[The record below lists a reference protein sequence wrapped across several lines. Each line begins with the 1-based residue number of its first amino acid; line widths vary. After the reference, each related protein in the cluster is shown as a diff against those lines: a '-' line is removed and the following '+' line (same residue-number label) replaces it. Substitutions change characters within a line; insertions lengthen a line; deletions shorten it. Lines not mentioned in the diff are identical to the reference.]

1 MIGSLRVPI
10 LSDCNGL
17 FSKTSMPSI
26 RPRSSVLQSRKDC
39 ELMDTAPS
47 PRYAVSTALTESLE
61 TGGLLKVR
69 WDLTDLSTW
78 TLKDGRGGIVVVI
91 SPPDG

>member
-1 MIGSLRVPI
+1 
-10 LSDCNGL
+10 
-17 FSKTSMPSI
+17 
-26 RPRSSVLQSRKDC
+26 
-39 ELMDTAPS
+39 MDTAPS